1 MKPIKLAVIIFGVL
15 AAILV
20 GLIVFVATTFDSARL
35 KAELTS
41 FVQEKKQRTL
51 RIDGDVALSFWPNV
65 GIRLG
70 KASLSEYRSD
80 KEFAAID
87 GARVSVAV
95 MPLLSKRI
103 VVDSVELDGA
113 RVTLIKH
120 KDGTLNIADLLS
132 KDKSDSAPV
141 QVDISGIQ
149 VGNARLTW
157 VDEQSGQSTVVSG
170 LDLTTGAIAADTGKQ
185 VFQAA
190 AVKLAAKGKTGSD
203 AFEVRLELPKLA
215 VSGGQAS
222 GERLLLTANLVGGE
236 RRVAATLTITGI
248 ESGAESIKIDKVEL
262 EADATVGDATVKGK
276 LATNLSAKPAE
287 QVFAFDKIEGNIE
300 LASPKMPM
308 KSVKLPLSGHLRA
321 ELAKQAAQG
330 ALTTRFDDSTIALK
344 FDVEKFSPLALGF
357 DLDIDQLNVD
367 KYLPPA
373 KPGDAGKAG
382 KAGDGGKLDLSA
394 LKGLNVHGAVRIG
407 RFQINQV
414 KANNIKLQVKATG
427 GKLDIAPHSMNL
439 YDGTLTGALSVN
451 ADGNSVAVSET
462 LTGININ
469 PLMKDLA
476 NQDLLEGNGNV
487 RFDITTR
494 GETVGAMKK
503 ALGGTASV
511 VLRNGALKG
520 INLAQSFR
528 EAKALLSSRQDAVQQ
543 AKATDKT
550 DFSELTASFRIAN
563 GVAHNQD
570 LSAKSPFLRLGGAGD
585 IDIGNGRLDY
595 VAKAS
600 VVATSGGQGAKELAH
615 LQGLTVPV
623 RARGPFDQL
632 SYQIEYAALA
642 EGAVKAKVEEKKEEL
657 KQRAKDEVL
666 KGLFGR

>member
-1 MKPIKLAVIIFGVL
+1 MKPIKLAVIVLGGL
-15 AAILV
+15 AAILA

-41 FVQEKKQRTL
+41 VVQEKKQRTL
-51 RIDGDVALSFWPNV
+51 KIDGDVALSFWPNV

-70 KASLSEYRSD
+70 KTSLSEFRSD

-103 VVDSVELDGA
+103 VVDTVELDGA
-113 RVTLIKH
+113 RATLIKH
-120 KDGTLNIADLLS
+120 QDGTLNIADLLS
-132 KDKSDSAPV
+132 KDKTDSAPV
-141 QVDISGIQ
+141 QLDISGIKI
-149 VGNARLTW
+149 GNAQLTW
-157 VDEQSGQSTVVSG
+157 LDEQSGQSTVVSG

-185 VFQAA
+185 AFQAA
-190 AVKLAAKGKTGSD
+190 AVKLAAKGKTGGD
-203 AFEVRLELPKLA
+203 AFDVRLELPKLA
-215 VSGGQAS
+215 VTAGQAS
-222 GERLLLTANLVGGE
+222 GERVLLAANLVGGE
-236 RRVAATLTITGI
+236 RKVAATLTITGI
-248 ESGAESIKIDKVEL
+248 DSGAESIKIDKLEL
-262 EADATVGDATVKGK
+262 ATDATVGDATVKGR
-276 LATNLSAKPAE
+276 LATALSAKLAE
-287 QVFAFDKIEGNIE
+287 QVFAFDKIAGDVE

-308 KSVKLPLSGHLRA
+308 KSVKLPLAGHLRA
-321 ELAKQAAQG
+321 ELAKQAAHG
-330 ALTTRFDDSTIALK
+330 ALTTRFDDSAIALK

-373 KPGDAGKAG
+373 KPGEAGKAG
-382 KAGDGGKLDLSA
+382 KAGDGGKIDLSA
-394 LKGLNVHGAVRIG
+394 LKALNVHGAVRIG

-414 KANNIKLQVKATG
+414 KASNIKLQIKAAD

-451 ADGNSVAVSET
+451 ANGNAVAVRET
-462 LTGININ
+462 LTAVNIS

-487 RFDITTR
+487 QFDIATR

-503 ALGGTASV
+503 ALGGSAAV
-511 VLRNGALKG
+511 ALRNGALKG

-528 EAKALLSSRQDAVQQ
+528 EAKALLSSKQDAVQQ

-570 LSAKSPFLRLGGAGD
+570 LSAKSPFLRLAGAGD

-615 LQGLTVPV
+615 LQGVTIPV
-623 RARGPFDQL
+623 RASGPFDHL
-632 SYQIEYAALA
+632 AYRIEYAALA
-642 EGAVKAKVEEKKEEL
+642 TDVVKTEL
-657 KQRAKDEVL
+657 KQRAKDELL

>member
-1 MKPIKLAVIIFGVL
+1 MKPIKLAVIVLGGL

-41 FVQEKKQRTL
+41 VVQEKKQRTL
-51 RIDGDVALSFWPNV
+51 KIDGDVALSFWPNV

-70 KASLSEYRSD
+70 KTSLSEFRSD

-103 VVDSVELDGA
+103 VVDTVELDGA
-113 RVTLIKH
+113 RATLIKH

-132 KDKSDSAPV
+132 KEKTDSAPV
-141 QVDISGIQ
+141 QLDISGIKI
-149 VGNARLTW
+149 GNAQLTW
-157 VDEQSGQSTVVSG
+157 LDEQSGQSTVVSG
-170 LDLTTGAIAADTGKQ
+170 LDLATGAIAADTGKHA
-185 VFQAA
+185 FQAA
-190 AVKLAAKGKTGSD
+190 AVKLAAKGKIGGD
-203 AFEVRLELPKLA
+203 AFDVRLELPKLA
-215 VSGGQAS
+215 VNAGQAS
-222 GERLLLTANLVGGE
+222 GERVLLTANLVGGE
-236 RRVAATLTITGI
+236 RKVAATLTITGI
-248 ESGAESIKIDKVEL
+248 DSGAESIKIDKLEL
-262 EADATVGDATVKGK
+262 ATDATVGDATVKGK
-276 LATNLSAKPAE
+276 LATALSAKLAE
-287 QVFAFDKIEGNIE
+287 QVFAFDKIEGDVE

-308 KSVKLPLSGHLRA
+308 KSVKLPLAGHLRA

-330 ALTTRFDDSTIALK
+330 ALTTRFDDSAIALK

-357 DLDIDQLNVD
+357 DLDIDQLNAD

-373 KPGDAGKAG
+373 KPGEAGKGG
-382 KAGDGGKLDLSA
+382 KAGDGGKIDLSA
-394 LKGLNVHGAVRIG
+394 LKTLNVHGAVRIG

-414 KANNIKLQVKATG
+414 KASNIKLQIKAAD

-439 YDGTLTGALSVN
+439 YDGTLTGALSMN
-451 ADGNSVAVSET
+451 ADGNAVAVRET

-487 RFDITTR
+487 QFDIATR

-503 ALGGTASV
+503 ALGGSAV
-511 VLRNGALKG
+511 VALRNGALKG

-528 EAKALLSSRQDAVQQ
+528 EAKSLLASKQDAVQQ

-570 LSAKSPFLRLGGAGD
+570 LSAKSPFLRLAGAGD
-585 IDIGNGRLDY
+585 IDVGNGRLDY

-615 LQGLTVPV
+615 LQGVTIPV
-623 RARGPFDQL
+623 RASGPFDHL
-632 SYQIEYAALA
+632 AYRIEYAALA
-642 EGAVKAKVEEKKEEL
+642 TDVVKTEL
-657 KQRAKDEVL
+657 KQRAKDELL

>member
-1 MKPIKLAVIIFGVL
+1 M
-15 AAILV
+15 
-20 GLIVFVATTFDSARL
+20 
-35 KAELTS
+35 
-41 FVQEKKQRTL
+41 
-51 RIDGDVALSFWPNV
+51 
-65 GIRLG
+65 
-70 KASLSEYRSD
+70 
-80 KEFAAID
+80 
-87 GARVSVAV
+87 
-95 MPLLSKRI
+95 
-103 VVDSVELDGA
+103 
-113 RVTLIKH
+113 
-120 KDGTLNIADLLS
+120 
-132 KDKSDSAPV
+132 
-141 QVDISGIQ
+141 
-149 VGNARLTW
+149 
-157 VDEQSGQSTVVSG
+157 
-170 LDLTTGAIAADTGKQ
+170 
-185 VFQAA
+185 
-190 AVKLAAKGKTGSD
+190 
-203 AFEVRLELPKLA
+203 
-215 VSGGQAS
+215 
-222 GERLLLTANLVGGE
+222 
-236 RRVAATLTITGI
+236 
-248 ESGAESIKIDKVEL
+248 
-262 EADATVGDATVKGK
+262 
-276 LATNLSAKPAE
+276 
-287 QVFAFDKIEGNIE
+287 
-300 LASPKMPM
+300 
-308 KSVKLPLSGHLRA
+308 
-321 ELAKQAAQG
+321 
-330 ALTTRFDDSTIALK
+330 
-344 FDVEKFSPLALGF
+344 EKFSPLALGF
-357 DLDIDQLNVD
+357 DLDIDQLNVN

-414 KANNIKLQVKATG
+414 KANNIKLQIKATG

>member
-103 VVDSVELDGA
+103 VVDTVELDGA

-157 VDEQSGQSTVVSG
+157 LDEQSGQSTVVSG

-236 RRVAATLTITGI
+236 RKVAATLTITGI

-276 LATNLSAKPAE
+276 LATSLSAKPAE

-308 KSVKLPLSGHLRA
+308 KSVKLPLSGHSARRA
-321 ELAKQAAQG
+321 GQAG
-330 ALTTRFDDSTIALK
+330 RPGRVDHPFRRFDHRA
-344 FDVEKFSPLALGF
+344 
-357 DLDIDQLNVD
+357 
-367 KYLPPA
+367 
-373 KPGDAGKAG
+373 
-382 KAGDGGKLDLSA
+382 
-394 LKGLNVHGAVRIG
+394 
-407 RFQINQV
+407 QI
-414 KANNIKLQVKATG
+414 
-427 GKLDIAPHSMNL
+427 
-439 YDGTLTGALSVN
+439 
-451 ADGNSVAVSET
+451 
-462 LTGININ
+462 
-469 PLMKDLA
+469 
-476 NQDLLEGNGNV
+476 
-487 RFDITTR
+487 RR
-494 GETVGAMKK
+494 GE
-503 ALGGTASV
+503 
-511 VLRNGALKG
+511 
-520 INLAQSFR
+520 ILA
-528 EAKALLSSRQDAVQQ
+528 A
-543 AKATDKT
+543 
-550 DFSELTASFRIAN
+550 
-563 GVAHNQD
+563 
-570 LSAKSPFLRLGGAGD
+570 GAGFRSRHRPVECRQVPAA
-585 IDIGNGRLDY
+585 GQARRR
-595 VAKAS
+595 
-600 VVATSGGQGAKELAH
+600 GQGRQGGRWRQARPVGPEGTERAWRGAH
-615 LQGLTVPV
+615 RPIPDQPGQG
-623 RARGPFDQL
+623 Q
-632 SYQIEYAALA
+632 
-642 EGAVKAKVEEKKEEL
+642 
-657 KQRAKDEVL
+657 
-666 KGLFGR
+666 

>member
-1 MKPIKLAVIIFGVL
+1 MKSLKLAVIVLGALAAIVVGVL
-15 AAILV
+15 A
-20 GLIVFVATTFDSARL
+20 FVAATFDSARL

-41 FVQEKKQRTL
+41 AVQEQKQRTL
-51 RIDGDVALSFWPNV
+51 RIEGDVALSFWPKV

-70 KASLSEYRSD
+70 KASLSEYRSE
-80 KEFAAID
+80 KEFASID

-103 VVDSVELDGA
+103 VVDTVELDGA
-113 RVTLIKH
+113 RIMLIKH
-120 KDGTLNIADLLS
+120 KDGSLNIADLLS

-141 QVDISGIQ
+141 RVDIGGVKI
-149 VGNARLTW
+149 VDARLTW
-157 VDEQSGQSTVVSG
+157 LDEQSGQGTVISG
-170 LDLTTGAIAADTGKQ
+170 LDFATGAISADTGKS
-185 VFQAA
+185 VVRVE
-190 AVKLAAKGKTGSD
+190 AVKLAAKGKTGD
-203 AFEVRLELPKLA
+203 DTFDVRLEVPRLA
-215 VSGGQAS
+215 VDGGQAS
-222 GERLLLTANLVGGE
+222 GERVQLTANLAGGD
-236 RRVAATLTITGI
+236 RKVAATLTATGI
-248 ESGAESIKIDKVEL
+248 ESGAERVKIDKVEL
-262 EADATVGDATVKGK
+262 ETDVALRDATVKGR
-276 LATNLSAKPAE
+276 LIAALSAQLPE
-287 QVFAFDKIEGNIE
+287 QVFAFDKIDGGVE

-308 KSVKLPLSGHLRA
+308 KSVKLPLAGHLRA
-321 ELAKQAAQG
+321 ELAKQAAHG
-330 ALTTRFDDSTIALK
+330 ALTTRFDESTIALK
-344 FDVEKFSPLALGF
+344 FDVAKFSPLALGF

-373 KPGDAGKAG
+373 KPGEPGKAG
-382 KAGDGGKLDLSA
+382 KADGDGKLDLSA
-394 LKGLNVHGAVRIG
+394 LRGLDVHGAVRIG
-407 RFQINQV
+407 RFQISHV
-414 KANNIKLQVKATG
+414 KASNIKLQVNAAG

-451 ADGNSVAVSET
+451 ANGNAVAVKET
-462 LTGININ
+462 LTGISIN

-476 NQDLLEGNGNV
+476 SQDLLEGNGNV
-487 RFDITTR
+487 QLDLVTR

-511 VLRNGALKG
+511 ILRNGALKG

-528 EAKALLSSRQDAVQQ
+528 EAKAFLSSKENAVQQ
-543 AKATDKT
+543 ARATDKT
-550 DFSELTASFRIAN
+550 DFSELTASFHIAN

-585 IDIGNGRLDY
+585 IDIGNSRLDY

-600 VVATSGGQGAKELAH
+600 VVATSGGQGAKDLAH

-632 SYQIEYAALA
+632 AYQIDYGSLA